1 MARAETLADIAV
13 FVAVIDAGS
22 FTSAADKLEL
32 SKSQV
37 SKCVNRL
44 ESTLGARLMNRTT
57 RRLRLTE
64 AGTALYESSKRALEE
79 IDDAQTAVS
88 RLQGAPRGTLVVS
101 ASVAFGSSQLPPVVR
116 ELAER
121 FPELSIEL
129 RLEDRHV
136 DVVREGVDVAIRI
149 TEDTRDSSLVY
160 RRLGRNRQVVCA
172 SPEYVARRGLPRTP
186 QDLAA
191 HDCIAQTQ
199 RATPRTWQ
207 FTTRDGRRL
216 SVPVNGRISISSAL
230 AVREAMLQGI
240 GVGNL
245 NSYLVGPEIL
255 AGRLMPLLEEY
266 EPRELSIYAVYPQRR
281 YLAPKVQVFIDAMLG
296 RMTPEPAW
304 DEFLRN
310 SPTERRATPASPPGN
325 RKRR

>member
-1 MARAETLADIAV
+1 MARAETLSDISI
-13 FVAVIDAGS
+13 FVTVVDAGS
-22 FTSAADKLEL
+22 FTSAADKLDL

-44 ESTLGARLMNRTT
+44 EATLGARLMNRTT

-64 AGTALYESSKRALEE
+64 AGTTLYESSKRALEE

-116 ELAER
+116 ELTER
-121 FPELSIEL
+121 FPELSIDL

-149 TEDTRDSSLVY
+149 TEDTRDSTLVY
-160 RRLGRNRQVVCA
+160 RRLARNRQVICA
-172 SPEYVARRGLPRTP
+172 SPEYIARRGLPRTP
-186 QDLAA
+186 QDLAG
-191 HDCIAQTQ
+191 HDCIVQTQ

-207 FTTRDGRRL
+207 FTTRDGRKL

-230 AVREAMLQGI
+230 AVREAMLQGL
-240 GVGNL
+240 GVAEL

-255 AGRLMPLLEEY
+255 TGRLVRLLEEY

-281 YLAPKVQVFIDAMLG
+281 YLAPKVQVFVDAMLK

-304 DEFLRN
+304 DGFL
-310 SPTERRATPASPPGN
+310 SESTSDRAPTPASPPGS
-325 RKRR
+325 RRRR